1 MNEIILF
8 NSKIIFPAK
17 YRENLDWLII
27 NKLVENNRDFREFID
42 DVTSMIK
49 NEIGQNRFD
58 EVQDSDELEKR
69 FRLFFQNEKSN
80 HKYPR

>member
-1 MNEIILF
+1 
-8 NSKIIFPAK
+8 
-17 YRENLDWLII
+17 
-27 NKLVENNRDFREFID
+27 
-42 DVTSMIK
+42 MIK